1 MEKYFKQIGVGGL
14 EINPREKELVNQVL
28 DSNQLT
34 YGQMTKKFE
43 SEFANLHDSRFGLF
57 LNSGTSAL
65 QVALQAL
72 KISRG
77 WQDGD
82 EVLVPAVTFVA
93 TANIVIHNGMVPVFV
108 DVDPKTYNIDAD
120 LIVDKITPRTRAIL
134 PVHLLG
140 LPAEMSKIMKIA
152 HDYHLAVIED
162 SAECMFASFEGRKV
176 GSFGDVGCFSTYVA
190 HFLVTGVG
198 GLATT
203 SSPDLAVLMRSL
215 MNHGRDSIYL
225 SSTDDIGVTSDKL
238 KEIVEK
244 RFRFVDFG
252 HSFRATELEAAL
264 GVGQLERHE
273 EIVRRRLAIAE
284 YFNAEF
290 SGLDEVLQT
299 PTCPEDRT
307 HSYMLYGLVL
317 KKESKTELVNYLENL
332 NVETRDMLPL
342 INQPVYVRRFGNLE
356 DKYPVAK
363 WINSNGFYVG
373 CHSYMTDSEVEFTA
387 TAIKNYFESKS

>member
-1 MEKYFKQIGVGGL
+1 MDKYFKQIGVGGL

-34 YGQMTKKFE
+34 YGQMSKKFE
-43 SEFANLHDSRFGLF
+43 SIFAELHDSRFGLF

-108 DVDPKTYNIDAD
+108 DVDPKTYNIDAN
-120 LIVDKITPRTRAIL
+120 LIIEKITPKTRAIL

-140 LPAEMSKIMKIA
+140 LPAEMGKIMKIA
-152 HDYHLAVIED
+152 QDYHLAVIED
-162 SAECMFASFEGRKV
+162 SAECMFAEYEGRKV
-176 GSFGDVGCFSTYVA
+176 GSFGDIGCFSTYVA

-203 SSPDLAVLMRSL
+203 SNPDLAILMRSL

-225 SSTDDIGVTSDKL
+225 SSTDDIGVSSDKL
-238 KEIVEK
+238 HEIVEK

-252 HSFRATELEAAL
+252 HSFRATEMEAAL
-264 GVGQLERHE
+264 GIGQLERHE
-273 EIVRRRLAIAE
+273 DIVNRRLKIAE
-284 YFNAEF
+284 YFNNELRV
-290 SGLDEVLQT
+290 LDEFLQI
-299 PTCPEDRT
+299 PYCPPDRT

-317 KKESKTELVNYLENL
+317 RNETKTGLVNYLEDL

-342 INQPVYVRRFGNLE
+342 INQPAYVRRFGNLE
-356 DKYPVAK
+356 NIFPVAK
-363 WINSNGFYVG
+363 WINRNGFYVG

-387 TAIKNYFESKS
+387 KAIKSYFGK

>member
-14 EINPREKELVNQVL
+14 EISRREKELVNQVL

-34 YGQMTKKFE
+34 YSQMTKKFE
-43 SEFANLHDSRFGLF
+43 SQFASLHDSEFGLF

-65 QVALQAL
+65 QIALQAL

-108 DVDPKTYNIDAD
+108 DVDPETYNMDAN
-120 LIVDKITPRTRAIL
+120 LIIEKITPRTRAIL

-140 LPAEMSKIMKIA
+140 LPSEMSKIMKIA

-162 SAECMFASFEGRKV
+162 SAECMFAEFDGKKV

-203 SSPDLAVLMRSL
+203 SNPDLAILMRSL

-225 SSTDDIGVTSDKL
+225 SSTDDIGVSSDRL
-238 KEIVEK
+238 REIVEK

-264 GVGQLERHE
+264 GVGQLERYK
-273 EIVRRRLAIAE
+273 EIVGRRLSIAE
-284 YFNAEF
+284 YFNKEL
-290 SGLDEVLQT
+290 SGLDEFLQT
-299 PTCPEDRT
+299 PSCPEDRT

-317 KKESKTELVNYLENL
+317 KKESKTELVGYLENL

-342 INQPVYVRRFGNLE
+342 INQPVYIRRFGNLE
-356 DKYPVAK
+356 EKYPVAK
-363 WINSNGFYVG
+363 WINQNGFYVG
-373 CHSYMTDSEVEFTA
+373 CHSYMSDSEVEFTA
-387 TAIKNYFESKS
+387 AAIKSYFG